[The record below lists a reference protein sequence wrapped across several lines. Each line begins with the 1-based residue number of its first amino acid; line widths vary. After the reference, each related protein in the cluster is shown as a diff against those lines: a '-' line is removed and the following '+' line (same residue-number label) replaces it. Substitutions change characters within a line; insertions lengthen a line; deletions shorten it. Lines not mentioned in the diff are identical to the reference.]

1 MEQQHIDI
9 LCLQDTRLS
18 EKESRLMA
26 HLVRLRYE
34 HINIQ
39 VRFSEVRTDTNCAY
53 TKVGGQMIIILGKWA
68 SRVTNFYSDF
78 TGFGVVSGLTVQ
90 AQDYKI
96 LVVSTYWPPNLN
108 QMTTHS
114 CGLKL
119 KNNYHSIRL
128 PSLPLNLRGTLSR
141 RDSRNI

>member
-1 MEQQHIDI
+1 
-9 LCLQDTRLS
+9 
-18 EKESRLMA
+18 MA

-96 LVVSTYWPPNLN
+96 LVVSTYWPPKSKSNDNTQLWTKIEK
-108 QMTTHS
+108 QLSQHQ
-114 CGLKL
+114 
-119 KNNYHSIRL
+119 I
-128 PSLPLNLRGTLSR
+128 TLSPLEFAR
-141 RDSRNI
+141 HTIQERFKKHLTDKKIMLPY